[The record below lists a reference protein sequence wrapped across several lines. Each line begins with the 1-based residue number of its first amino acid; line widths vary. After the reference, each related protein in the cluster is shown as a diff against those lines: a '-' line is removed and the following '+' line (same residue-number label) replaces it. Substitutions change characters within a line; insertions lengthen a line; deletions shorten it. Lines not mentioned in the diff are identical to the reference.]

1 VLVVEDEYLI
11 AADLADVLK
20 DAGADVIG
28 PVASVREALE
38 LVETFGDR
46 LDGAVLDVNLREERV
61 FPVAEAL
68 ARRGIPYIFTTGY
81 DSAIIPEL
89 HANAPRHKSPST
101 RLFCSAGSR
110 PQFAGKTEHRFG
122 RCHASVTK
130 IEVPAS

>member
-1 VLVVEDEYLI
+1 MADPTSQKIAGHCVLVVEDEYLI
-11 AADLADVLK
+11 AADLADVLE

-68 ARRGIPYIFTTGY
+68 ARRGVPYIFTTGY
-81 DSAIIPEL
+81 DSGIIPEL
-89 HANAPRHKSPST
+89 HANAPRHQKPFDQTILLRWLS
-101 RLFCSAGSR
+101 SAVR
-110 PQFAGKTEHRFG
+110 RQN
-122 RCHASVTK
+122 
-130 IEVPAS
+130 